1 LNRALATMR
10 LDYDLAPLLN
20 TALDNMIEPESKP
33 TYLMWDLSDEGG
45 IRLSQV
51 DPLLFSALEQLEE
64 GPKPVAEIMIE
75 WASSGQS
82 IDYERLIHVLTE
94 AKKLQLV
101 ETL

>member
-1 LNRALATMR
+1 
-10 LDYDLAPLLN
+10 
-20 TALDNMIEPESKP
+20 
-33 TYLMWDLSDEGG
+33 
-45 IRLSQV
+45 
-51 DPLLFSALEQLEE
+51 LEQLEE